1 MELFSDCLAPIIAND
16 CFCLWYEHSLITFL
30 WEGYEIVPN
39 GITMTTDA
47 HGRTAGDAYVQF
59 IAQSVAERALEDK
72 HMKRIGHRLVGG

>member
-1 MELFSDCLAPIIAND
+1 MLHA
-16 CFCLWYEHSLITFL
+16 FL

-59 IAQSVAERALEDK
+59 STQNVAERAINDK
-72 HMKRIGHRLVGG
+72 NMKRIGHRLVGGLVKRRGLATEACGLISCN

>member
-1 MELFSDCLAPIIAND
+1 MRI
-16 CFCLWYEHSLITFL
+16 LINLVVVLSMLHAFL

-59 IAQSVAERALEDK
+59 SSQNVAERAINDK
-72 HMKRIGHRLVGG
+72 NMKRIGHRLVGGVKVFEREV

>member
-1 MELFSDCLAPIIAND
+1 MLHA
-16 CFCLWYEHSLITFL
+16 FL

-59 IAQSVAERALEDK
+59 STQSVAERAINDK
-72 HMKRIGHRLVGG
+72 NMKRIGHRLVGGQVERRGLTH